1 MALAFASASAVADW
15 RFEPT
20 LNASTIYTDNVNQ
33 SATKPEDA
41 VILSVTPGF
50 TLRSEG
56 SRRVQATMRYG
67 LTGVARFGGDESDDL
82 YQIGR
87 AHV

>member
-1 MALAFASASAVADW
+1 MALAFASAAAAADW

-50 TLRSEG
+50 TLRSKG
-56 SRRVQATMRYG
+56 LRRAQATMHYG
-67 LTGVARFGGDESDDL
+67 LTGVARFGGRR
-82 YQIGR
+82 QR
-87 AHV
+87 